1 MISNLM
7 MRPSTQTPRLPI
19 QTTPAGTL
27 PAPIQV
33 LFSQDGCHRLEILA
47 IAIQVAVVTVRA
59 AADVAAAATNW
70 LTIRLS
76 QNRLQARD

>member
-7 MRPSTQTPRLPI
+7 MRPSRQTPRLPI
-19 QTTPAGTL
+19 QTTPVGTL
-27 PAPIQV
+27 PTPIQV

-47 IAIQVAVVTVRA
+47 IAIQVEVVTVHVV
-59 AADVAAAATNW
+59 ADAAATNW